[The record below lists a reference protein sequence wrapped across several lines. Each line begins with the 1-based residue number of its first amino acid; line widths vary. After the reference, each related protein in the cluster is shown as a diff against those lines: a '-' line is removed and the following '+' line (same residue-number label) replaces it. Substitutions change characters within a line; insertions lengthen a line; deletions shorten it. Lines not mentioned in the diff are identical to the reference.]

1 MTPQEAEKRV
11 HEACPCRR
19 AAQSGST
26 FDLSRDCTYRMEG
39 CACAGH
45 SPDNPC
51 KWSGHQAAR
60 DLRKACAGVAAGVVD
75 INAPKVALTEYG
87 EGRKAA
93 ATAILHDDERIYK
106 EER

>member
-26 FDLSRDCTYRMEG
+26 FDLSRECAYRMEG

-45 SPDNPC
+45 SPGNPC
-51 KWSGHQAAR
+51 KSPLHQAAR
-60 DLRKACAGVAAGVVD
+60 DLRKVCAEAA
-75 INAPKVALTEYG
+75 KYYSYH
-87 EGRKAA
+87 AA
-93 ATAILHDDERIYK
+93 AAVLHNERISK
-106 EER
+106 EGE